1 MFCPKCGAA
10 VEDGA
15 RFCGKC
21 GHAFTEQPAA
31 QEPAVQE
38 TATQQ
43 PVAQKPA
50 AEPSAAMQTVNQV
63 ADKVSAAIGV
73 VTGKVDAFIRGSDK
87 FTLMGLGAAVLCVIM
102 LFVGIYSAM
111 NVDFYELPALSLIM
125 AGEIDDI
132 EDAKDEMGDDIE
144 RMEEYL
150 DDLDLSTK
158 ETKLAKDF
166 LKKGKDLSKTFSI
179 NNMKALVKS
188 AEKLANGVDAD
199 IDDFDMEVDEIMSII
214 TVVEVIIWV
223 SMLVPLGLAVASGLT
238 RNFIVAIIAL
248 LPALPFYLL
257 FGGIGWGLLAIAGYV
272 LQVYAFF
279 KRKKERDAQKRA
291 AAAA

>member
-1 MFCPKCGAA
+1 MFL
-10 VEDGA
+10 
-15 RFCGKC
+15 
-21 GHAFTEQPAA
+21 QP
-31 QEPAVQE
+31 
-38 TATQQ
+38 
-43 PVAQKPA
+43 
-50 AEPSAAMQTVNQV
+50 
-63 ADKVSAAIGV
+63 
-73 VTGKVDAFIRGSDK
+73 
-87 FTLMGLGAAVLCVIM
+87 
-102 LFVGIYSAM
+102 
-111 NVDFYELPALSLIM
+111 LPALSLIM

-257 FGGIGWGLLAIAGYV
+257 FGGIGWGLLAIAAYV